1 MRRKWP
7 EAPAMRSA
15 LALWPAAGMA
25 VEVAFTT
32 FRKSFTR
39 RRYARLQQS
48 SGEQT
53 ECRFIA
59 TGRPLLPERRV
70 ALVRPTLSGSRGAAM
85 TLHSS
90 PATGDDSTRWLR

>member
-7 EAPAMRSA
+7 EAPAIRSA
-15 LALWPAAGMA
+15 LPLQPAGEMA
-25 VEVAFTT
+25 VKVAFTT
-32 FRKSFTR
+32 FRKGFTR

-59 TGRPLLPERRV
+59 TGRPSLPERRV
-70 ALVRPTLSGSRGAAM
+70 ALVQPTPSGSRGVAM

-90 PATGDDSTRWLR
+90 PATGDDSPRSL